1 MLLNN
6 YQTALLEAGLD
17 EAGRGCYAG
26 PVFAAAVI
34 LPANFY
40 HPLLNDSKKLTEKN
54 RAILKPII
62 EKEAIAWA
70 VASVSNIEIDE
81 INILQASIKAMHL
94 AVAALKK
101 KPKYLIVDGNR
112 FKPYKN
118 IPHTCIVKGDGKY
131 ASIAAAS
138 ILAKTHRDAYLDT
151 LHKAYPMYGWNK
163 NKGYGTAVHR
173 AAIEV
178 HGLCEHHRKRFAF
191 LPTPPALL

>member
-34 LPANFY
+34 LPPSFY

-62 EKEAIAWA
+62 EKEALAWA
-70 VASVSNIEIDE
+70 VASVSHIEIDE

-94 AVAALKK
+94 AIDALKK

-112 FKPYKN
+112 FKPYKK
-118 IPHTCIVKGDGKY
+118 IQHTCIVKGDGKY

-151 LHKAYPMYGWNK
+151 LHKAYPVYGWNK

-173 AAIEV
+173 ADIEV
-178 HGLCEHHRKRFAF
+178 HGLCEHHIKSFAI
-191 LPTPPALL
+191 LPTPPHLL

>member
-34 LPANFY
+34 LPPNFY

-62 EKEAIAWA
+62 EAEALAWA
-70 VASVSNIEIDE
+70 VASVSHTEIDE

-101 KPKYLIVDGNR
+101 K
-112 FKPYKN
+112 
-118 IPHTCIVKGDGKY
+118 
-131 ASIAAAS
+131 
-138 ILAKTHRDAYLDT
+138 AKIFNCRWQ
-151 LHKAYPMYGWNK
+151 P
-163 NKGYGTAVHR
+163 
-173 AAIEV
+173 
-178 HGLCEHHRKRFAF
+178 F
-191 LPTPPALL
+191 

>member
-1 MLLNN
+1 MLELK

-34 LPANFY
+34 LPPNFY

-54 RAILKPII
+54 RAVLKPII
-62 EKEAIAWA
+62 EQEAIAWA
-70 VASVSNIEIDE
+70 VASVSHTEIDE

-101 KPKYLIVDGNR
+101 KPTYLIVDGNR
-112 FKPYKN
+112 FKPYKK

-138 ILAKTHRDAYLDT
+138 ILAKTHRDAYLDM
-151 LHKAYPMYGWNK
+151 LHKDYPMYGWNK

-173 AAIEV
+173 EAIEV
-178 HGLCEHHRKRFAF
+178 YGLCEHHRKSFAI
-191 LPTPPALL
+191 LPTHPHLL